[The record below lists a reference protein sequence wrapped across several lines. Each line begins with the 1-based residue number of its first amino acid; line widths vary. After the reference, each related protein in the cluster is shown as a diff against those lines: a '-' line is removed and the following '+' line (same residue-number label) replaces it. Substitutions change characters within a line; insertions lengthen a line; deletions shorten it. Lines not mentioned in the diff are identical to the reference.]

1 MQRTTDPRSSMTATG
16 VLPSHSKWLWVGP
29 DHMLFLTSMD
39 SSPLGTL
46 VCLWQNPLLPLPQ
59 PALPAYCARSPMWVF
74 SQACFGPTWAWNLLL
89 SSFSPASYLG
99 LSLQPCFLGLLN
111 SFKFF
116 CTSLCNAGSSW
127 KHSSLP
133 SIFPGLSQLKTPP
146 PESLP
151 VFLVWWAG
159 DACSW
164 APTAALGHGAF
175 HPGCCLHSVLFVSP
189 WSVEFSS
196 SPGPRPGRV
205 PYCQMVILKSA
216 YFQPSCQLWGGNTSR
231 TRGNKRPGFRRWAM
245 GASRISV
252 DCRRGRGWGV
262 DFGPTAWANM
272 GWQLWTHW
280 AHQPG

>member
-1 MQRTTDPRSSMTATG
+1 MHTHTQTRPSYKLHQGLLLLLQAPENSCSGFLWGSSLSLNLNTNRKTNHSQGVWLFLCPRWQPAFTDMQRTTDPRSSMTATG

-89 SSFSPASYLG
+89 SSFLPASYLG

-146 PESLP
+146 PEGLP

-196 SPGPRPGRV
+196 WPPPREGTLLPDGDTEV
-205 PYCQMVILKSA
+205 SLLPA
-216 YFQPSCQLWGGNTSR
+216 
-231 TRGNKRPGFRRWAM
+231 
-245 GASRISV
+245 
-252 DCRRGRGWGV
+252 
-262 DFGPTAWANM
+262 
-272 GWQLWTHW
+272 
-280 AHQPG
+280 